1 MPGHSLTCALFPFT
15 VKDCTDSGLRKWTEA
30 VIEKQKEKLASDNN
44 SATAATKTYSNP
56 KTVIPLFVPIY
67 SFPFTII
74 SWAKCGIGGK
84 VSRPFVCDVTYNW
97 TSVVAL

>member
-1 MPGHSLTCALFPFT
+1 VRRVGGLIISFT
-15 VKDCTDSGLRKWTEA
+15 VVVVNRDMTSA
-30 VIEKQKEKLASDNN
+30 KQDQQLGIAAPTASNR
-44 SATAATKTYSNP
+44 TYSNP

-84 VSRPFVCDVTYNW
+84 VSRPFVCDVAYNW
-97 TSVVAL
+97 TRVVAL